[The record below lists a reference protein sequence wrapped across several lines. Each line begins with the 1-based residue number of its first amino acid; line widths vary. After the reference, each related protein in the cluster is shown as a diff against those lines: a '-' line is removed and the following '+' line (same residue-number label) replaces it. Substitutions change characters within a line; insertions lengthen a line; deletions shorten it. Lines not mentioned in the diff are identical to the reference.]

1 MFVYKWSVISGV
13 FLLFFFFF
21 LFVKCVS
28 PAPCLFVPSR
38 RAHQPGLVLW
48 AYPPAILARVVCR
61 PGGLLLQGHHRG
73 KRFSIQTTR
82 SGTLL
87 PHGHFPGQHATP
99 LARWHAAGPAV
110 ARERPHRPL
119 AVWLWHG
126 HGVLWNWPAQ
136 VLTHTHTHTVHT
148 VHTTHVGTPQEVAA
162 SRLYTTR
169 PLPPRQRLCQLSSL
183 TSTMPLPGQLCT
195 CDAFVSHVTS
205 VSLHFMSFIILNWRK
220 DTYLFEWMR
229 VDI

>member
-1 MFVYKWSVISGV
+1 MISYQWRISALFV
-13 FLLFFFFF
+13 FFF
-21 LFVKCVS
+21 LLSVFHQLRVSLCPPGELINLALYCERIRRRFWPEWFVDPEDFCYKDITEES
-28 PAPCLFVPSR
+28 DSASRLPDLGLYSRTDTFQDNTQHPSR
-38 RAHQPGLVLW
+38 ADTPRD
-48 AYPPAILARVVCR
+48 
-61 PGGLLLQGHHRG
+61 LLSPESDPTGHSLYDSDMDTECSEIDQL
-73 KRFSIQTTR
+73 KC
-82 SGTLL
+82 
-87 PHGHFPGQHATP
+87 
-99 LARWHAAGPAV
+99 W
-110 ARERPHRPL
+110 
-119 AVWLWHG
+119 
-126 HGVLWNWPAQ
+126 
-136 VLTHTHTHTVHT
+136 HTHTHTVHT